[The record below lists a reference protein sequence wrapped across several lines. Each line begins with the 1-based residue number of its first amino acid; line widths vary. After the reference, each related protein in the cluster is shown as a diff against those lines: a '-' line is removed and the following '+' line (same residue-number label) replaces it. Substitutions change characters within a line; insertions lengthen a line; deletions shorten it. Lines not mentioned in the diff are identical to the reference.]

1 VYKEVFVVGGGQN
14 MLAMILAA
22 VAAAAPPLALRVEMQ
37 SLGRGPQATVM
48 GIALQVAPEDK
59 ARAGERLRVEVTLLR
74 DGKVLDTGDAVVSL
88 QDDGS
93 AMLYREWPPGE
104 GEVRVGVE
112 SLDGKA
118 RGGWTGKVVVPIE
131 TKPFEAAPGGAPDAL
146 ALAPMPAANGTVHF
160 RPPPRSGGI
169 EAIELEADVPDGT
182 ARVDFF
188 QDDQLLFQRQ
198 RPPWTVSVPL
208 GKVARRT
215 TVRAA
220 AYARDGTFLGEDAV
234 VLNGPSNQLPVKIL
248 LGPAPKGSEGRMVT
262 VTVGGISAVTEIVL
276 RADDRAVARWT
287 SCPCVVT
294 LPAEIFTKAKV
305 LSAEAT
311 NRDGLRG
318 EAVHVL
324 GSTGYTEAVRVEVV
338 ELPVTVFDRT
348 GKLVTGLPRDAFRV
362 FEDGKEVP
370 LEGFGTSEDLPLALG
385 ILVDT
390 SGSMLPEFP
399 EVREAVAGFASRLL
413 RPGDRYFLMT
423 FSFEPNV
430 VLEWNSDPQGLVG
443 ALERTIPVG
452 GTSLFDAI
460 VRALDQFRG
469 RRGRSALVL
478 LSDGDDNTSR
488 VSWDTALR
496 YVRTMRT
503 SIFTI
508 GYGIGTLD
516 FLIRGHL
523 KDLASA
529 TGAEVFY
536 PPKKK
541 KGNLA
546 DIYRRIDEQLRAQY
560 LLTYRSPSN
569 KGPDDFRSVRVEV
582 KGEGLMART
591 IAGYFPPQ

>member
-1 VYKEVFVVGGGQN
+1 

-22 VAAAAPPLALRVEMQ
+22 AAAAAPPLALRVEMQ
-37 SLGRGPQATVM
+37 SLGHGPEATVM

-59 ARAGERLRVEVTLLR
+59 ARAGERLRVAVSLVR
-74 DGKVLDTGDAVVSL
+74 DGKVLDSGDAVVSL
-88 QDDGS
+88 QEDGS

-104 GEVRVGVE
+104 GEVRVFVE

-118 RGGWTGKVVVPIE
+118 KGGWTGKVVVPIE
-131 TKPFEAAPGGAPDAL
+131 TKPFEAEAGGAPDAL
-146 ALAPMPAANGTVHF
+146 ALAPIPAASGTVHF
-160 RPPPRSGGI
+160 RPPPRSGGL
-169 EAIELEADVPDGT
+169 EAIELQADVPEGT
-182 ARVDFF
+182 ARVEFF
-188 QDDQLLFQRQ
+188 QDDQPLFR
-198 RPPWTVSVPL
+198 RNKAPWTVSIPL

-215 TVRAA
+215 TVKAV
-220 AYARDGTFLGEDAV
+220 AYSKDGTFLGEDAV

-248 LGPAPKGSEGRMVT
+248 LGPEPKGSGGRIVT
-262 VTVGGISAVTEIVL
+262 VTVGGISPVTEILL
-276 RADDRAVARWT
+276 RADDRAVARW
-287 SCPCVVT
+287 SACPCVVT

-318 EAVHVL
+318 EAVEVL
-324 GSTGYTEAVRVEVV
+324 GTTGYTDTMRVEVV
-338 ELPVTVFDRT
+338 ELPVTVLDKT
-348 GKLVTGLPRDAFRV
+348 GKLVTGLPRESFRV
-362 FEDGKEVP
+362 LEDDKEVA
-370 LEGFGTSEDLPLALG
+370 LEGFGTSAELPLALG

-390 SGSMLPEFP
+390 SGSMLPEFT

-413 RPGDRYFLMT
+413 RPGDSYFLMI
-423 FSFEPNV
+423 FSFEPKV
-430 VLEWNSDPQGLVG
+430 ALEWNSDPQGLVG
-443 ALERTIPVG
+443 ALERTTPVG

-460 VRALDQFRG
+460 VRALEQFRG
-469 RRGRSALVL
+469 RRGRTALVL

-503 SIFTI
+503 PIFTI
-508 GYGIGTLD
+508 GYGIGMLD
-516 FLIRGHL
+516 FMIRGRL

-536 PPKKK
+536 VSKK
-541 KGNLA
+541 KGDLA

-560 LLTYRSPSN
+560 LLTYRSPSTR
-569 KGPDDFRSVRVEV
+569 GPEEFRNVRVEV
-582 KGEGLMART
+582 KGEGLAART